1 MSISAKQREWME
13 SYARFG
19 YMAKGVVYLTVG
31 LTAGWAALNGVRP
44 EGSEAALSTI
54 LEQPFGQ
61 AILLVV
67 GVGLLGYSC
76 WKFVQAIR
84 DTEFKGTDASGIL
97 QRGGYAAS
105 GFIHLALA
113 FFCGQAVWAGGQ
125 VSGGE
130 GPQSLVAK
138 LLNQPF
144 GQALVGLV
152 GLALIGVGLFRLH
165 TAFSKAFRQ
174 RMHLEEMSER
184 ERTWA
189 VRSGQFGI
197 AARSV
202 VFALTGYFFL
212 KAAQAADAS
221 QAGALR
227 ESLMAIQDQGTW
239 YLTAM
244 ALGLLAYAVHLVF
257 LARYRHIET
266 GRA

>member
-1 MSISAKQREWME
+1 MAISQEQREWME

-19 YMAKGVVYLTVG
+19 YLAKGVVYLTIG
-31 LTAGWAALNGVRP
+31 LTAAWAARSGARP

-54 LEQPFGQ
+54 LNQPFGQ
-61 AILLVV
+61 ALLMVV

-76 WKFVQAIR
+76 WRFVQAFR
-84 DTEFKGTDASGIL
+84 DTEFKGTDASGMV
-97 QRGGYAAS
+97 QRGGYAVS
-105 GFIHLALA
+105 GLIHLALA
-113 FFCGQAVWAGGQ
+113 FFCGQAAWAGGQ

-130 GPQSLVAK
+130 GPQSLVAR

-144 GQALVGLV
+144 GQWLVGLV
-152 GLALIGVGLFRLH
+152 GLALIGVGVFRLY
-165 TAFSKAFRQ
+165 TAWSKTFQQ

-184 ERTWA
+184 EKTGA
-189 VRSGQFGI
+189 VRSGQIGI

-202 VFALTGYFFL
+202 VFALTGFFFL

-244 ALGLLAYAVHLVF
+244 AFGLLAYALYLVF
-257 LARYRHIET
+257 LARYRHIGT